1 MRRIRV
7 LVVDDSAVYRRMVS
21 DVLSTDPDIE
31 VVGVASNGRLAI
43 AKIPQI
49 NPDVITLDVEMPEMD
64 GLTAITE
71 IRKTHPRLPVF
82 MFSSRTEPAAAA
94 TVEALLR
101 GATDYVTKPTSGDGA
116 AVIRAELLPKLKES
130 CQGVVVHNPP
140 VCSSLGKASTSVSVL
155 KSRFQGPAPRPT
167 VLAIGVST
175 GGPNALSR
183 VFSDLPANLS
193 VPIVLVQHMPPMFTR
208 ILAERL
214 SANSSMVVRET
225 SDGDVL
231 EPGKAYVAP
240 GGKHMV
246 VAREGVKVVTHL
258 NEDPPENSCRPA
270 VDVLFRSVAA
280 VFGRETLAIVMTG
293 MGQDGLRGAQEIFDQ
308 GGRIWAQDEASSVV
322 WGMPGCIVRG
332 QLAEK
337 VLPLEELGKEIGQRI
352 GSSYHASMALRRG
365 N

>member
-1 MRRIRV
+1 
-7 LVVDDSAVYRRMVS
+7 MVS
-21 DVLSTDPDIE
+21 DVLSTDRDVE

-49 NPDVITLDVEMPEMD
+49 SPDVITLDVEMPEMD
-64 GLTAITE
+64 GLTTLTE

-82 MFSSRTEPAAAA
+82 MFSSRTEPAAEA

-116 AVIRAELLPKLKES
+116 AVIRTELLPKLKES
-130 CQGVVVHNPP
+130 CQGIIVHSPP
-140 VCSSLGKASTSVSVL
+140 VSSSLNKTPTLVPVS
-155 KSRFQGPAPRPT
+155 KSRFQEPAPRPAI
-167 VLAIGVST
+167 LAIGVST

-183 VFSDLPANLS
+183 VFSDLPANLG

-214 SANSSMVVRET
+214 SANSGMVVREA
-225 SDGDVL
+225 SEGDIL
-231 EPGKAYVAP
+231 EPGRAYVAP

-246 VAREGVKVVTHL
+246 VAREGVQVVMHL

-308 GGRIWAQDEASSVV
+308 GGRIWAQDEGSSVV
-322 WGMPGCIVRG
+322 WGMPGSIVRG

-337 VLPLEELGKEIGQRI
+337 VLPLKELGNEIGQRI
-352 GSSYHASMALRRG
+352 GISHHTMALRRG
-365 N
+365 K